1 MTVITPT
8 NSTQRS
14 EKELLDLLYWVT
26 QTPTSESEINS
37 PGFHRAV
44 FHNAAGHL
52 DDSLHSAVEKSIRHA
67 QFMSHMYSVKDE
79 SKMYEMACVSLAWHI
94 GIEF

>member
-1 MTVITPT
+1 MTAPT
-8 NSTQRS
+8 RKNSTPKS
-14 EKELLDLLYWVT
+14 EKELLDLLYWVA
-26 QTPTSESEINS
+26 QTPTSESEIKN
-37 PGFHRAV
+37 PGHHKKIFG
-44 FHNAAGHL
+44 NAIRHL
-52 DDSLHSAVEKSIRHA
+52 DGDLNNAVEKSIRHA